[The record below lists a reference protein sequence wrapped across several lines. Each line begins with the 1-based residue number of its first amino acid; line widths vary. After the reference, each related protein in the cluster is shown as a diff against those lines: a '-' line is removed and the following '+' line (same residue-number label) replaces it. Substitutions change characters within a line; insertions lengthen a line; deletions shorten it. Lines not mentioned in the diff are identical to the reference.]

1 MFYLDFILQFRWV
14 RSLARWFSL
23 EKVCTFY
30 SSRIWLDL
38 GFDSRAGQHSI
49 SFNSRELFGG
59 FNGELQGENNENQ
72 CTNYEEET
80 VVGGRTGGL
89 MGKPGTRISDPRFI
103 HDMSL
108 YFHDIV
114 SFEPISCHFREDRKC
129 KLFPEKTIGCVL
141 LDGFL
146 RKKFALSIFAL
157 RAKH

>member
-1 MFYLDFILQFRWV
+1 MNYLDKI
-14 RSLARWFSL
+14 
-23 EKVCTFY
+23 
-30 SSRIWLDL
+30 
-38 GFDSRAGQHSI
+38 
-49 SFNSRELFGG
+49 
-59 FNGELQGENNENQ
+59 NGELQGENNESQ
-72 CTNYEEET
+72 CTNDEEET
-80 VVGGRTGGL
+80 VVDGRTGGL

-146 RKKFALSIFAL
+146 WKKFALSIFAVTHQSATDL
-157 RAKH
+157 LKPSSILTGTNLAF